1 MVEAAGARACG
12 RNHQS
17 IKYLAA
23 TLVGVETIANEFA
36 KKAGALRITV
46 ADHSLLRCRI
56 FAECCAAWPV
66 AEIRGKVTDRGQPK
80 TGYRRAFGFID
91 RLIQTDIESSI
102 HLDRAS
108 VGSKP
113 PGLARQRLRHLI
125 HSRAKRE
132 CGGMT
137 ALIQRAVF
145 QEEARASPSRGGD
158 IASPHDA
165 SDRRDRR
172 TKGYTLRGM
181 NVELPTQK
189 GYRETLLQE
198 ETVA

>member
-1 MVEAAGARACG
+1 C
-12 RNHQS
+12 
-17 IKYLAA
+17 
-23 TLVGVETIANEFA
+23 
-36 KKAGALRITV
+36 
-46 ADHSLLRCRI
+46 
-56 FAECCAAWPV
+56 FAESCAAWPV
-66 AEIRGKVTDRGQPK
+66 SEIGGKVTHRTQPK
-80 TGYRRAFGFID
+80 TAHRRAFGFID
-91 RLIQTDIESSI
+91 RLIQTGIESSI

-132 CGGMT
+132 CSGMT

-158 IASPHDA
+158 IAFPHDA

-172 TKGYTLRGM
+172 IIGQTLRRV

-189 GYRETLLQE
+189 GYRETLLQQ
-198 ETVA
+198 ETVAQHPRLR

>member
-1 MVEAAGARACG
+1 MVEAAAARACG

-17 IKYLAA
+17 VKYLAA

-36 KKAGALRITV
+36 KKAGTLRITV
-46 ADHSLLRCRI
+46 ADHSLLGCRI

-66 AEIRGKVTDRGQPK
+66 AEIGGKVADRSQPK
-80 TGYRRAFGFID
+80 TGYRRAFGFIN
-91 RLIQTDIESSI
+91 RLIQTDIESFI
-102 HLDRAS
+102 HLHRAT

-113 PGLARQRLRHLI
+113 PGLARQRLRRLI
-125 HSRAKRE
+125 HSRAKCE

-145 QEEARASPSRGGD
+145 QEEARTSPSGASD
-158 IASPHDA
+158 IAFPHDA

-172 TKGYTLRGM
+172 TKG
-181 NVELPTQK
+181 
-189 GYRETLLQE
+189 
-198 ETVA
+198 